1 MSALGLRAN
10 KHAPRATHGARKSAA
25 AAAVMSLQPACAAS
39 GRPEPE
45 KTRCAQAV
53 GYESLSFI

>member
-10 KHAPRATHGARKSAA
+10 KHAPRRATHGARKSAA

-45 KTRCAQAV
+45 KHAV
-53 GYESLSFI
+53 RRLLVMKA